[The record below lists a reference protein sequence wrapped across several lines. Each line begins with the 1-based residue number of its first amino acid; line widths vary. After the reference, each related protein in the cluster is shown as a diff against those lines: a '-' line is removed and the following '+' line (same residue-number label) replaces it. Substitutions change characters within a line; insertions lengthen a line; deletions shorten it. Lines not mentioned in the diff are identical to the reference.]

1 MCHRLIAG
9 GGGEG
14 RRRGG
19 GGAQTLN
26 RYQYQIRNAAEL
38 RHRSSHF
45 MYDDILSK
53 LTITQRFN
61 NVFNLSSMK
70 IQISI
75 REYT

>member
-1 MCHRLIAG
+1 MSSINSRRG
-9 GGGEG
+9 WGGEEGGGE
-14 RRRGG
+14 
-19 GGAQTLN
+19 GAQTLN